1 MVSNPRHVQTQRIL
15 KNGIKGFKAKRR
27 RRLRDG
33 RSLRS
38 TAKMSLVARHKK
50 KLLEKSNWYK
60 KKRSNDSDEKPRG
73 RKNTGKKSKEEQTEK
88 PVPKTLLFV
97 EHTKNGEVASR
108 LRELVRRLLPA
119 IGFSIKVVERAGSPL
134 RSLFPLASLWD
145 DTKCGRADCVPCEQG
160 AEKLQPCY
168 RSFLVYEN
176 ICKTCN
182 SEVDLSKE
190 QPKLRSDIPTVK
202 QEHVRDDEGAL
213 GSL

>member
-1 MVSNPRHVQTQRIL
+1 M
-15 KNGIKGFKAKRR
+15 
-27 RRLRDG
+27 
-33 RSLRS
+33 
-38 TAKMSLVARHKK
+38 
-50 KLLEKSNWYK
+50 
-60 KKRSNDSDEKPRG
+60 
-73 RKNTGKKSKEEQTEK
+73 
-88 PVPKTLLFV
+88 
-97 EHTKNGEVASR
+97 KNGELASR
-108 LRELVRRLLPA
+108 LRELVRRLLPT
-119 IGFSIKVVERAGSPL
+119 IGFSIKIVERAGSPL
-134 RSLFPLASLWD
+134 RSQFPLASLWD